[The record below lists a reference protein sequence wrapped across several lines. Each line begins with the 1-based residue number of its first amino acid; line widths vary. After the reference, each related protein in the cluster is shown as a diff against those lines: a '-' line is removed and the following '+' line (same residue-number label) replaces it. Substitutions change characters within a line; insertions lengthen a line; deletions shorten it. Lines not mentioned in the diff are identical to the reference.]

1 MPRIGPGGSPLTR
14 GTATRPATDVQHRA
28 LVPDEEAQQLDEPGA
43 VESTGRAVGRRL
55 NGDRIAD
62 ASDREPLLTPQ
73 VRAEY
78 HPRGTPGG
86 AMTEQPRRGMR
97 CQARHARHPPHGAA
111 RGAAAGIGEHEIG
124 VRPPA
129 HQPQQRFDV
138 RPLDPR
144 IFAHELL
151 EFGQLHLHGCRQAQA
166 FHEQFVSELAEPI
179 FDGGIEILDR
189 LEDGERDDAVH
200 HGARNL
206 PRGALLRNSL
216 CLTSLL
222 LKPMTNALPDLK
234 RESFER
240 EALVHLDVLYR
251 VALRLSGNPS
261 DADDL
266 VQETMLKAYRAWDQ
280 YEKGT
285 NAKAWLLTILR
296 HAFINEYRR
305 RTRHPETVDL
315 DKIEPYAV
323 FPEVQDEDPQGA
335 FFDRIVDDEVL
346 RAIDQLPV
354 AFRETLVLSDVEGM
368 SYQEIAGILEIPVGT
383 VKSRLFRARQLLQG
397 KLYDYAV
404 EMGYI
409 KGSPA

>member
-1 MPRIGPGGSPLTR
+1 MAKPPPPPPLPPPVPSP
-14 GTATRPATDVQHRA
+14 V
-28 LVPDEEAQQLDEPGA
+28 DEK
-43 VESTGRAVGRRL
+43 RVG
-55 NGDRIAD
+55 
-62 ASDREPLLTPQ
+62 
-73 VRAEY
+73 
-78 HPRGTPGG
+78 
-86 AMTEQPRRGMR
+86 
-97 CQARHARHPPHGAA
+97 
-111 RGAAAGIGEHEIG
+111 
-124 VRPPA
+124 
-129 HQPQQRFDV
+129 
-138 RPLDPR
+138 
-144 IFAHELL
+144 
-151 EFGQLHLHGCRQAQA
+151 
-166 FHEQFVSELAEPI
+166 
-179 FDGGIEILDR
+179 
-189 LEDGERDDAVH
+189 
-200 HGARNL
+200 
-206 PRGALLRNSL
+206 
-216 CLTSLL
+216 
-222 LKPMTNALPDLK
+222 
-234 RESFER
+234 FER

-251 VALRLSGNPS
+251 VALRLTGNPS

-305 RTRHPETVDL
+305 KTRHPETVDL
-315 DKIEPYAV
+315 DTIEPFAV

-346 RAIDQLPV
+346 RAIDQLPE

-383 VKSRLFRARQLLQG
+383 VKSRLFRARHLLQA